1 MEITSPR
8 PHPRQALYLAGAA
21 LATLIGVH
29 MLPGSGGVDPV
40 RDLMSEYPV
49 RTAEPGVAY
58 TLALLGANLAVVL
71 LGAHWV
77 RDGLLRSRPVATTLL
92 ALWCLSLLGLTIFL
106 KDPVGGP
113 GTWFGTVHML
123 CTVVNFVSLPALC
136 ALLWWGHR
144 GESRWRSH
152 ARTVGVVAGLT
163 MVCVVP
169 FAAVLLA
176 DSGPG
181 SLSESALGL
190 VERGV
195 VVLDVVAIAALA
207 RWSRASAIMT
217 LRRPRLA
224 GQPSPVT
231 RKRTKSTTS
240 SSRISG

>member
-1 MEITSPR
+1 METTSPR
-8 PHPRQALYLAGAA
+8 PLPRQALYLATAA

-92 ALWCLSLLGLTIFL
+92 GLWCLSLLGLTVVL

-113 GTWFGTVHML
+113 GTWYGTVHMV

-136 ALLWWGHR
+136 GLLWWRHR
-144 GESRWRSH
+144 GDPRWRSH
-152 ARTVGVVAGLT
+152 ARAVGVVAGLT
-163 MVCVVP
+163 MACVVP
-169 FAAVLLA
+169 FALVLLA

-181 SLSESALGL
+181 ALSDSALGL
-190 VERGV
+190 VERCV

-207 RWSRASAIMT
+207 RWSRASGT
-217 LRRPRLA
+217 VVVGR
-224 GQPSPVT
+224 
-231 RKRTKSTTS
+231 
-240 SSRISG
+240 